1 MNRATPVNRASPV
14 NAAVALM
21 RAQAK
26 IIRHDPWFLVVMFI
40 MPVVVMPLFTNVVG
54 LGLQSSGFEEAS
66 GAEVVVPGQMVLF
79 SFFVAG
85 AVGYMVFRE
94 HGWKTWDRLR
104 ASAASP
110 LALLAGFAVP
120 WIVLH
125 VLYSIA
131 VLVAGALLVGL
142 RLNGGSAI
150 AVLVVLVSFSFCLI
164 ALMLLATATLRTVN
178 QLNAVQNVG
187 AMVFG
192 GLGGALV
199 PLESL
204 PGWAQTVAPFTPA
217 YWAMRGHRS
226 VFLDGGGVV
235 DVLVPA
241 GVLAAA
247 GVVLS
252 VLAVTRFRVD
262 ETKEFF
268 A

>member
-1 MNRATPVNRASPV
+1 MRAAL
-14 NAAVALM
+14 AVM

-26 IIRHDPWFLVVMFI
+26 IIRHDPWFLGVMFA
-40 MPVVVMPLFTNVVG
+40 MPVVIMPIFADVVG
-54 LGLQSSGFEEAS
+54 LGLQSSGFPDAT

-85 AVGYMVFRE
+85 SVGFMVFRE

-110 LALLAGFAVP
+110 SSLLAGFAVP
-120 WIVLH
+120 WIVVH
-125 VLYSIA
+125 VVYSLA

-142 RLNGGSAI
+142 RLNGGSPL
-150 AVLVVLVSFSFCLI
+150 AVLMVLVAYAFCLI
-164 ALMLLATATLRTVN
+164 TLMLLATASFRTVN

-192 GLGGALV
+192 GLGGALM
-199 PLESL
+199 PLEAL
-204 PGWAQTVAPFTPA
+204 PEWVQTIAPASPA

-226 VFLDGGGVV
+226 VFLEQGGVS
-235 DVLVPA
+235 DVLFPVA
-241 GVLAAA
+241 VLLAVGSVLAA
-247 GVVLS
+247 
-252 VLAVTRFRVD
+252 LATVRFRVD